1 MYNSKSESCGLW
13 VIMMC
18 LCRFVDYS
26 KCASLAWGVD
36 SGGPWRSS
44 GEDSAL
50 PLQGAKF
57 TSVQELRSL
66 QRPKKKKNQR
76 RTPLLKSARS
86 QVLIPM
92 CKTFY
97 DLSLSLCHT
106 HAHTHTSLSSL
117 ISCPTPP
124 PGIVWSGSSHSSCV
138 LAWWARPS
146 LSLICLGKP
155 NPSLRFQVTYTCSVE
170 PSRQK

>member
-1 MYNSKSESCGLW
+1 MNQKYVE
-13 VIMMC
+13 
-18 LCRFVDYS
+18 CR
-26 KCASLAWGVD
+26 D
-36 SGGPWRSS
+36 SPGGPVMRTLHFHC
-44 GEDSAL
+44 G
-50 PLQGAKF
+50 
-57 TSVQELRSL
+57 VQVHLC
-66 QRPKKKKNQR
+66 PGTKIPAAAKKKQQR

-86 QVLIPM
+86 QFLIPV

-106 HAHTHTSLSSL
+106 HAHTHIPLQSHSR
-117 ISCPTPP
+117 PTPP
-124 PGIVWSGSSHSSCV
+124 PSIVWSGSSHSSCV

-155 NPSLRFQVTYTCSVE
+155 DPSLRFQVTYTCSVE